1 MSEFKGSVGCS
12 MIIEK
17 KPPKKQSKKGTCS
30 SCKNFAKHITYC
42 KNFKFKV
49 TDTTIA
55 KNCKAFM
62 GKQSA
67 VNVKKSK
74 PTNKQNAAK
83 CNKCSSNNYGWCTKH
98 NANRPQALKICKK
111 K

>member
-1 MSEFKGSVGCS
+1 MSKSRGSVGCS
-12 MIIEK
+12 MIIQRR
-17 KPPKKQSKKGTCS
+17 PQTKQSKKGTCS

-42 KNFKFKV
+42 RNFKFKV

-55 KNCKAFM
+55 KNCKAFT

-83 CNKCSSNNYGWCTKH
+83 CNKCSSNNHGWCTKH
-98 NANRPQALKICKK
+98 NANRPEALKICKK
-111 K
+111 